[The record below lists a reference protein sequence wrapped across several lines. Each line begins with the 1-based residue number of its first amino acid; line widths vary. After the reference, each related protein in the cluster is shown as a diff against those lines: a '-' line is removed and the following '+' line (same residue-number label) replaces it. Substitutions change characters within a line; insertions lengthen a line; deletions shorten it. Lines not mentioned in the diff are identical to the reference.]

1 MDDLS
6 GARRLRQAGYSSRL
20 HLGAIISVITG
31 AALLAAAA
39 FLLSYA
45 RIHEIALTARVSPSL
60 AVLYPLIFDMTLVI
74 ACVAA
79 LALRGAPWWMR
90 YSAVLV
96 ITILLAVVAAA
107 EALHSAGISLPQHT
121 TAGALA
127 AVPWALF
134 LIGFGLGLL
143 VLKYQRRVRTMA
155 RAAYPAEAPVPISR
169 PSATKRAFDQQNVH
183 SAGWSSEP
191 EAANVRIVPA
201 EPKRSSP
208 RPSAGPGQQPGT
220 QDHRPASAPSNGHR
234 HGHGHG
240 HQHHSGP
247 LG

>member
-6 GARRLRQAGYSSRL
+6 GARRLRQAGYNSRL
-20 HLGAIISVITG
+20 HLTAVISVITG
-31 AALLAAAA
+31 AALLAVAA

-60 AVLYPLIFDMTLVI
+60 AALYPLIFDTTLVI

-90 YSAVLV
+90 YSAVL
-96 ITILLAVVAAA
+96 IIMILLAVVAAG
-107 EALHSAGISLPQHT
+107 EALHSAGVSLPRRP
-121 TAGALA
+121 TAAALA

-143 VLKYQRRVRTMA
+143 VLRYQRKIRAMA
-155 RAAYPAEAPVPISR
+155 RAAYPSEAPESAGR
-169 PSATKRAFDQQNVH
+169 PHAKKPSFGQPNVH
-183 SAGWSSEP
+183 SAQWSNDTDATPVS
-191 EAANVRIVPA
+191 IVPA
-201 EPKRSSP
+201 EPKRPSP
-208 RPSAGPGQQPGT
+208 SQQSRTQDAGLTFGPG
-220 QDHRPASAPSNGHR
+220 NGHR
-234 HGHGHG
+234 HGHG

-247 LG
+247 QG